1 MDKRLLDI
9 LCCPTTKVPV
19 TPLDKAQI
27 DVLNRAIAN
36 DSLRTVSNAAVA
48 SPLQAG
54 LITTDGK
61 LVYRIDDDIPVML
74 ADEAI
79 ATIQLDGFPARR

>member
-19 TPLDKAQI
+19 TPLNKAQLE
-27 DVLNRAIAN
+27 VLNRAIAA
-36 DSLRTVSNAAVA
+36 DSVRSVTDAVVAA
-48 SPLQAG
+48 PLEAG

-61 LVYRIDDDIPVML
+61 LIYRIDNDIPVML

-79 ATIQLDGFPARR
+79 ATLQLDGFPARR